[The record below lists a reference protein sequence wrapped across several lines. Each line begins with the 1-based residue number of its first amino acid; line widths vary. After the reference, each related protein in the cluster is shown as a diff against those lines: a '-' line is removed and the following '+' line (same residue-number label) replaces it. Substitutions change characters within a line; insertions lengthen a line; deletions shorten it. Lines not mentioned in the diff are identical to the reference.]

1 MRPVALVLIAA
12 AHMPLPTAAQ
22 DASFGC
28 QALLCAASRN
38 PSWKGVPFCVPV
50 MHRLFRDLRRGASW
64 PTCPEGDVRRPGYEP
79 FEACPANAL
88 PASQGRSD
96 DGGLRLGDPSGDL
109 CAVRIEAP
117 RFCSVQHGD
126 CQARYEL
133 SPRPR
138 RAEPWFVDI
147 GTPEGPSRFWFSL
160 ER

>member
-1 MRPVALVLIAA
+1 MRPIASVLVAATLMPPPAA
-12 AHMPLPTAAQ
+12 AQ
-22 DASFGC
+22 EASFGC
-28 QALLCAASRN
+28 QVLLCAASRN

-50 MHRLFRDLRRGASW
+50 MHRLFRDLRRGAPW
-64 PTCPEGDVRRPGYEP
+64 PSCPEGDVGPPGYEP
-79 FEACPANAL
+79 FEACPANAV

-96 DGGLRLGDPSGDL
+96 DGGLKLGDPSGDL
-109 CAVRIEAP
+109 CAVRIEAL
-117 RFCSVQHGD
+117 RSCRLQHGD

-147 GTPEGPSRFWFSL
+147 GTPEGTSRFWFSL